1 MATEELHKQ
10 FQQTAKNTAERQRM
24 STVYIVILTY
34 IKPLEE
40 IDAAIPAHVEWL
52 KKGYAEGIFLAS
64 GRRVPRIGG
73 VILAKC
79 ESLASLEERLREDPF
94 QRLQLAT
101 SEIIPFEPSMKTELL
116 DNVF

>member
-1 MATEELHKQ
+1 
-10 FQQTAKNTAERQRM
+10 M

-52 KKGYAEGIFLAS
+52 KKGYAEGIFLTS
-64 GRRVPRIGG
+64 GRRIPRNGG

-79 ESLASLEERLREDPF
+79 ESLASLEELLREDPF
-94 QRLQLAT
+94 HRLKPAT
-101 SEIIPFEPSMKTELL
+101 VEFIPFVPSMKTELL

>member
-1 MATEELHKQ
+1 
-10 FQQTAKNTAERQRM
+10 M

-34 IKPLEE
+34 IRPLEE
-40 IDAAIPAHVEWL
+40 IDAAIPAHIEWL

-64 GRRVPRIGG
+64 GRRVPRNGG

-94 QRLQLAT
+94 QRLKLAT
-101 SEIIPFEPSMKTELL
+101 ADIIPFEPSMKTERLAK
-116 DNVF
+116 VF